1 MTQEFKALKEAIE
14 KKVRDGKKSAR
25 SAGIKEIRSCFA
37 VYEKSLDKSWVD
49 RWLEK
54 VGLK

>member
-14 KKVRDGKKSAR
+14 KKVRDGKRYKR
-25 SAGIKEIRSCFA
+25 SAGMKVIRKCFV
-37 VYEKSLDKSWVD
+37 VYEKSLDKSWWD

>member
-25 SAGIKEIRSCFA
+25 SAGIKEIRRCFA
-37 VYEKSLDKSWVD
+37 VYEKSLDGSWYK
-49 RWLEK
+49 RFK
-54 VGLK
+54 RRCGL